1 MPLSDVLWSLVGDV
15 AGAAAETFLGG
26 GSKDSAATQS
36 AATQTQNALLQSTL
50 AERKTAADYRTGLAT
65 AAAKG
70 FVQPSPAA
78 KPVSGGNAATILASL
93 VTQNDVKAF
102 YLAMSRDQERSQ
114 QQGTRR
120 TA

>member
-1 MPLSDVLWSLVGDV
+1 MAWTDVLWDIGKEILGDV
-15 AGAAAETFLGG
+15 AGAAAKTLIGG
-26 GSKDSAATQS
+26 GSTGS

-50 AERKTAADYRTGLAT
+50 DARKTAATYRSNLAT

-78 KPVSGGNAATILASL
+78 KPVTGGNAADILASL
-93 VTQNDVKAF
+93 VTQDDVKAF
-102 YLAMSRDQERSQ
+102 YLAMSRDQQRAQ
-114 QQGTRR
+114 QQGTRNQ